1 MTAGRKMS
9 LLFLGLLVCVSATG
23 SGARAAGAGEAAGV
37 GAPGYD
43 YQVILV
49 PGSTATMV
57 SGINA
62 RGDVVGRHFAGGR
75 WYGYL
80 FRQGR
85 FETLDVPGS
94 TATFANGINER
105 GEIAGTYQLDG
116 VWLGFVLRHGHF
128 TTIEFPGAVVTRI
141 WDINSNGALAGEYQ
155 LAVPGTTYAFVWRAG
170 VFTELDIPNSTMSAG
185 FGINNRG
192 EVAGHYRLADP
203 EAPGGST
210 KMMGYVW
217 RDGQLTHV
225 DHPGAAGLGMSC
237 LLGIGVHGE
246 GLGHYLDP
254 ATKKVF
260 GFLWL
265 DGVFGPDLQVPG
277 MDETYPVV
285 ITPSGVI
292 GGYLWYYDP
301 TTQVWQ
307 QRGFIA
313 TPRRR

>member
-9 LLFLGLLVCVSATG
+9 LLYIGLLVSIAAAAT
-23 SGARAAGAGEAAGV
+23 GV
-37 GAPGYD
+37 GAKGSGGAAVSGAHGYD

-49 PGSTATMV
+49 PGSTATRVDGM
-57 SGINA
+57 NA
-62 RGDVVGRHFAGGR
+62 RGDFVGRYLAGGR

-85 FETLDVPGS
+85 YETIDIPRS

-116 VWLGFVLRHGHF
+116 VWRGFVLRHGQF
-128 TTIEFPGAVVTRI
+128 TTIEFPNAAVTRI

-155 LAVPGTTYAFVWRAG
+155 LEVPGTTYAFFWRAG
-170 VFTELDIPNSTMSAG
+170 VFTDLDIPNSTMSGG

-192 EVAGHYRLADP
+192 EVVGHYRLADP
-203 EAPGGST
+203 AAPGGST

-217 RDGQLTHV
+217 RDGHVTHV
-225 DHPGAAGLGMSC
+225 DHPGSAGLGMSC

-254 ATKKVF
+254 TTKKVF
-260 GFLWL
+260 GYLWL
-265 DGVFGPDLQVPG
+265 DGVFGPDLQAPG
-277 MDETYPVV
+277 ADETYPVV

-292 GGYLWYYDP
+292 GGYFLHYDP
-301 TTQVWQ
+301 VQGTQ

-313 TPRRR
+313 TPRRP